1 MEDTNFVI
9 LNIRLFLKFLREGR
23 HCIADITKKCCW
35 FSHNVWG
42 RKMNLVEKL
51 LTAMNE
57 ELPIVIINTFETA
70 STVKGYHV
78 YQGIWVPK
86 IGEHYQQKE
95 NPVILKAN
103 TLSA

>member
-9 LNIRLFLKFLREGR
+9 LNIQIFLKFLREGR

-35 FSHNVWG
+35 FCHKVWE

-51 LTAMNE
+51 LTAMNK
-57 ELPIVIINTFETA
+57 ELPIVTINTFETV

-78 YQGIWVPK
+78 YQGFGFQKLVK
-86 IGEHYQQKE
+86 HYQQKE
-95 NPVILKAN
+95 NPVILKTN